1 MKAVGLV
8 WENLMDRTHRWFMTP
23 VGVARFEKDRFEIT
37 KSPDNNPMLA
47 SVHVEY
53 CNATGT
59 LCGGVDL
66 YLAVCEGE
74 I

>member
-1 MKAVGLV
+1 
-8 WENLMDRTHRWFMTP
+8 MDRTHRWLATP
-23 VGVARFEKDRFEIT
+23 VGLARLEKLRLEIT
-37 KSPDNNPMLA
+37 KSPGNNPMLA
-47 SVHVEY
+47 SVHVDY
-53 CNATGT
+53 CKATGT